1 MEGAIKSLKELMSN
15 VPDPT
20 NDSSYIEYFCNEIE
34 DEESTNRRDVLY
46 RLTASATRGFANC
59 CDRLS
64 LYYGYSEDEVKELR
78 KDIADYN
85 KIKMMIKLASS
96 DYIDLKPY
104 EADMR
109 YILDTYIK
117 AEDSK
122 IISNLEDMS
131 IVTLLIENTTTSME
145 IIDKIPGD
153 NPAKAE
159 IIENNIKY
167 EIVKKKETNNVYY
180 SKLSQMLEEIILR
193 RKTDK
198 LSYEEY
204 LRQIIELAKIVAKPE
219 KSSIYPNKIKSSYGR
234 MALYDFLNGNV
245 ELAVKLDEAIK
256 NSSQPDW
263 KKNQQKQ
270 QRIKSAIYKVL
281 EEIYEFNEAVSKTE
295 EIYELIDK
303 IEEYSE

>member
-1 MEGAIKSLKELMSN
+1 
-15 VPDPT
+15 
-20 NDSSYIEYFCNEIE
+20 
-34 DEESTNRRDVLY
+34 
-46 RLTASATRGFANC
+46 
-59 CDRLS
+59 
-64 LYYGYSEDEVKELR
+64 
-78 KDIADYN
+78 
-85 KIKMMIKLASS
+85 
-96 DYIDLKPY
+96 
-104 EADMR
+104 MR